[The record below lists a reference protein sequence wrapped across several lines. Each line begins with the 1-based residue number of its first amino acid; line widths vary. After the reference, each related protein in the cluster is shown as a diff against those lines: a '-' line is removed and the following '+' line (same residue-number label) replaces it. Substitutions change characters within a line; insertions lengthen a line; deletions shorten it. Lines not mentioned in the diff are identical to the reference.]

1 MVDQFPVSLTTLL
14 FLILFLFMLVKQ
26 WIRPKTRTAIQN
38 LPPGPWKLPLIG
50 NIHQL
55 SSLPHRS
62 LRDLA
67 TKHGPLM
74 HLQLGEVSAV
84 VLSSPRLA
92 KMVMTTHDLALAN
105 RPRLLVAETLLY
117 RSDIGFSPYG
127 GYLRQMRKICTEE
140 LLSASKVRY
149 FRGIR
154 ENEIWGLIEYVK
166 LSAGV
171 PVNLSGKLYELTS
184 NITCKAAVGKKCRD
198 QEVLMELMK
207 DTTSLAGGFDLADLF
222 PSIKLLHV
230 VSGMKPK
237 LMKMQRKID
246 DVLESI
252 IRERRMAS
260 TEESEQREEDLLDVL
275 LRLEKTGGLEFPITD
290 DNIKAIIFDM
300 FTGSTET
307 SSTTVEWAMAELMK
321 NPTVM
326 KKAQAELRQSLLK
339 LNEKQRIHHETHIQK
354 LAYLN
359 MVIKETLRLHP
370 PAPLLLPRESRK
382 PCNIDGY
389 NIPANTQVLVNA
401 WAIGRDP
408 NHWDDAQ
415 SFMPERFQHSSIDFV
430 GNNFEFIPFGA
441 GRRICPGMLFGLAN
455 VELPLALLL
464 YHFDWELPGEMK
476 PEDLDMNEG
485 HGAIVRKR
493 NGLCLV
499 PTPFVPSF
507 SG

>member
-1 MVDQFPVSLTTLL
+1 
-14 FLILFLFMLVKQ
+14 MLVKQ
-26 WIRPKTRTAIQN
+26 WIRPKTRTTIRN
-38 LPPGPWKLPLIG
+38 LPPGPWKLPLIR

-55 SSLPHRS
+55 SSLAHRS

-67 TKHGPLM
+67 TKHRPLM
-74 HLQLGEVSAV
+74 HLQLGHVPAIV
-84 VLSSPRLA
+84 VSSPRQA

-117 RSDIGFSPYG
+117 CSDIGFSPYG

-154 ENEIWGLIEYVK
+154 ENEVSDLIEYVK
-166 LSAGV
+166 LSSGV
-171 PVNLSGKLYELTS
+171 PVNLSEKLHDLTS

-237 LMKMQRKID
+237 LMKMHKKID

-252 IRERRMAS
+252 ITERRMAS

-275 LRLEKTGGLEFPITD
+275 LRLEKTGGLQFPITD
-290 DNIKAIIFDM
+290 DDIKAIIFDM

-339 LNEKQRIHHETHIQK
+339 LNEKRRFPHETHIQK
-354 LAYLN
+354 LNYLK
-359 MVIKETLRLHP
+359 MVIKETLILCLVKGFEEEFGKKNKKGIVRLHP
-370 PAPLLLPRESRK
+370 PAPLLLPRESRE

-430 GNNFEFIPFGA
+430 GNNFEFILFGA
-441 GRRICPGMLFGLAN
+441 GRRICPGMLFGSAN

-476 PEDLDMNEG
+476 PEDLDMNDT
-485 HGAIVRKR
+485 AR
-493 NGLCLV
+493 N
-499 PTPFVPSF
+499 
-507 SG
+507 

>member
-1 MVDQFPVSLTTLL
+1 
-14 FLILFLFMLVKQ
+14 MLVKQ
-26 WIRPKTRTAIQN
+26 WIRPKTRTTIRN

-62 LRDLA
+62 LQDLA

-84 VLSSPRLA
+84 VISSPRLA

-117 RSDIGFSPYG
+117 CSDIGFSPYG

-154 ENEIWGLIEYVK
+154 ENEVSDLIEYIK
-166 LSAGV
+166 LSSGV
-171 PVNLSGKLYELTS
+171 PVNLSEKLYDLTS

-237 LMKMQRKID
+237 LMKMHRKID

-260 TEESEQREEDLLDVL
+260 TEESEQRDEDLLDVL
-275 LRLEKTGGLEFPITD
+275 LRLEKTGGLQFPITD

-321 NPTVM
+321 NPIVM

-339 LNEKQRIHHETHIQK
+339 LNEKRRFPHETRIQK
-354 LAYLN
+354 LTYLK

-370 PAPLLLPRESRK
+370 PSPLLLPRESRE

-408 NHWDDAQ
+408 NYWDDAQ
-415 SFMPERFQHSSIDFV
+415 TFMPERFELSSIDFA

-464 YHFDWELPGEMK
+464 YHFDWGLPGEMK

>member
-1 MVDQFPVSLTTLL
+1 M
-14 FLILFLFMLVKQ
+14 Q

-38 LPPGPWKLPLIG
+38 LPPGLWKLPLIG

-84 VLSSPRLA
+84 VISSPQLA
-92 KMVMTTHDLALAN
+92 KMVMTTHDVALAN

-140 LLSASKVRY
+140 LLSAR
-149 FRGIR
+149 
-154 ENEIWGLIEYVK
+154 
-166 LSAGV
+166 
-171 PVNLSGKLYELTS
+171 
-184 NITCKAAVGKKCRD
+184 KKCRD

-237 LMKMQRKID
+237 LMKMHRKID

-275 LRLEKTGGLEFPITD
+275 LRLEKTGDLEFPITD
-290 DNIKAIIFDM
+290 DNINGDM
-300 FTGSTET
+300 FPGSTET

-321 NPTVM
+321 KPTVM

-339 LNEKQRIHHETHIQK
+339 LNEKQRIHHQTHIQK
-354 LAYLN
+354 LAYLK
-359 MVIKETLRLHP
+359 MVIKETLRLHR
-370 PAPLLLPRESRK
+370 PAPLLLPRESRE

-389 NIPANTQVLVNA
+389 NIAANTQVLVNA

-415 SFMPERFQHSSIDFV
+415 SFRPERFQHSSIDFV

>member
-1 MVDQFPVSLTTLL
+1 M
-14 FLILFLFMLVKQ
+14 
-26 WIRPKTRTAIQN
+26 
-38 LPPGPWKLPLIG
+38 
-50 NIHQL
+50 
-55 SSLPHRS
+55 
-62 LRDLA
+62 
-67 TKHGPLM
+67 
-74 HLQLGEVSAV
+74 
-84 VLSSPRLA
+84 
-92 KMVMTTHDLALAN
+92 
-105 RPRLLVAETLLY
+105 
-117 RSDIGFSPYG
+117 
-127 GYLRQMRKICTEE
+127 
-140 LLSASKVRY
+140 
-149 FRGIR
+149 
-154 ENEIWGLIEYVK
+154 
-166 LSAGV
+166 
-171 PVNLSGKLYELTS
+171 
-184 NITCKAAVGKKCRD
+184 GKKCRD

-237 LMKMQRKID
+237 LMKMHRKID

-275 LRLEKTGGLEFPITD
+275 LRLEKTGDLEFPITD
-290 DNIKAIIFDM
+290 DNINGDM
-300 FTGSTET
+300 FPGSTET

-321 NPTVM
+321 KPTVM

-354 LAYLN
+354 LAYLK
-359 MVIKETLRLHP
+359 MVIKETLRLHR
-370 PAPLLLPRESRK
+370 PAPLLLPRESRE

-415 SFMPERFQHSSIDFV
+415 SFRPERFQHSSIDFV

>member
-1 MVDQFPVSLTTLL
+1 M
-14 FLILFLFMLVKQ
+14 
-26 WIRPKTRTAIQN
+26 
-38 LPPGPWKLPLIG
+38 LPLIG

-74 HLQLGEVSAV
+74 HLQLSEVSAV
-84 VLSSPRLA
+84 VISSPQLA

-140 LLSASKVRY
+140 LLSAR
-149 FRGIR
+149 
-154 ENEIWGLIEYVK
+154 
-166 LSAGV
+166 
-171 PVNLSGKLYELTS
+171 
-184 NITCKAAVGKKCRD
+184 KKCRD

-237 LMKMQRKID
+237 LMKMHRKID

-275 LRLEKTGGLEFPITD
+275 LRLEKTGDLEFPITD
-290 DNIKAIIFDM
+290 DNINGDM
-300 FTGSTET
+300 FPGSTET

-321 NPTVM
+321 KPTVM

-354 LAYLN
+354 LAYLK
-359 MVIKETLRLHP
+359 MVIKETLRLHR
-370 PAPLLLPRESRK
+370 PAPLLLPRESRE

-389 NIPANTQVLVNA
+389 NIAANTQVLVNA

-415 SFMPERFQHSSIDFV
+415 SFRPERFQHSSIDFV

-476 PEDLDMNEG
+476 PEDLDMKEG